1 MAKKKQPA
9 IKINEDVGR
18 ADAEVPEGWR
28 QRNYFKVSLQED
40 GENTRGQVEGNAN
53 PSKLIIQKKDHIS
66 WKNWPYANLQL
77 QIPFFWVY
85 YKNGLKGLTDSGVW
99 RALESL
105 LKFLLFSKG
114 MFLEAEIGLLRLT
127 LLKWWRAQIGPSCRN
142 LTRVSKWWINSGWS
156 SQPELCNLA
165 LWIVQAQIPARWGY
179 GGVCG
184 CHGSLCSVPEEAIPL
199 RF

>member
-1 MAKKKQPA
+1 MRPGRRKCQPLQ
-9 IKINEDVGR
+9 INY
-18 ADAEVPEGWR
+18 P
-28 QRNYFKVSLQED
+28 
-40 GENTRGQVEGNAN
+40 
-53 PSKLIIQKKDHIS
+53 KKDYIS

-85 YKNGLKGLTDSGVW
+85 YKNGLKGLADPGVW

-127 LLKWWRAQIGPSCRN
+127 ILKWWRAQIGPSCRN
-142 LTRVSKWWINSGWS
+142 LTRLSKWWIRSGWS
-156 SQPELCNLA
+156 SRPKLCNLT
-165 LWIVQAQIPARWGY
+165 LWIIQGQLPARWGY

-184 CHGSLCSVPEEAIPL
+184 CRGWLPTVQRARSRLFHQYFKNILISK
-199 RF
+199 

>member
-1 MAKKKQPA
+1 MRPGRRKCQPLQ
-9 IKINEDVGR
+9 INY
-18 ADAEVPEGWR
+18 P
-28 QRNYFKVSLQED
+28 
-40 GENTRGQVEGNAN
+40 
-53 PSKLIIQKKDHIS
+53 KKDYIS

-85 YKNGLKGLTDSGVW
+85 YKNGLKGLADPGVW

-127 LLKWWRAQIGPSCRN
+127 ILKWWRAQIGPSCRN
-142 LTRVSKWWINSGWS
+142 LTRLSKWWIRSGWS
-156 SQPELCNLA
+156 SRPKLCNLT
-165 LWIVQAQIPARWGY
+165 LWIIQGQLPARWGY

-184 CHGSLCSVPEEAIPL
+184 CRGWLPTVQRARSRLFHQYFKNILISKSRGPVKIWWWVGVNTLQQSQ
-199 RF
+199 